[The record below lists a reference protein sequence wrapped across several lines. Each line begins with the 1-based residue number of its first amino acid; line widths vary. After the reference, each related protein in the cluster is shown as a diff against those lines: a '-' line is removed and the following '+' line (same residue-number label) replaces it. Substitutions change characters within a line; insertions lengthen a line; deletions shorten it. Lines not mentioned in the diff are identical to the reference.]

1 MAKAVWLKQGTE
13 KCYPSP
19 YWPIGSIYISTV
31 NQDPSIYFG
40 GTWEALPGDCYLITT
55 PSSQSVIGTGG
66 SWYTEDTALTVDQ
79 IPAHNHPAELRNQHD
94 TETLSLTVSGLGKN
108 YGTGMSG
115 ILTQTAD
122 WGSYSDA
129 GWLNVRTTNAGGGQG
144 HNHKYQPPYYQV
156 WAWKRIS

>member
-1 MAKAVWLKQGTE
+1 MAKAVWLKQGIE

-40 GTWEALPGDCYLITT
+40 GTWEALPGDYYLITT
-55 PSSQSVIGTGG
+55 PSSQSAIGTGG

-79 IPAHNHPAELRNQHD
+79 MPAHNHAIPYNTGNGGYASNSVISAGGTAHD
-94 TETLSLTVSGLGKN
+94 T
-108 YGTGMSG
+108 
-115 ILTQTAD
+115 Q
-122 WGSYSDA
+122 GSS
-129 GWLNVRTTNAGGGQG
+129 AGGAWFTWTENKGDGQG